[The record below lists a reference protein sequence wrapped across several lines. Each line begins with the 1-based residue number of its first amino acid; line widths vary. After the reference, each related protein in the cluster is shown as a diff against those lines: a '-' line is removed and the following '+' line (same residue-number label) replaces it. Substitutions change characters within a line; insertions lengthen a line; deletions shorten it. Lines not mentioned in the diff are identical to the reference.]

1 MKKIIRLIIL
11 IFIFTNINI
20 VYGEEVNYPPE
31 EKPDIS
37 SDYVYMYDLN
47 TGQVLWDIGSDEVI
61 FPASLTKMM
70 TLIVAIENIDDFN
83 NTVLITE
90 ELLAGLKE
98 ARAARAGF
106 DVGDEP
112 LLKDILY
119 GIMLPSGADCT
130 NAAAVYVSGSLEA
143 YVDLMNQKA
152 KELGMNQTHFV
163 NVTGLHNEN
172 HVSSLK
178 DMAKLLEYCLKNETF
193 VEIFS
198 SREYQSITTLNYPEE
213 GLKMESN
220 VFNYINNDDPE
231 AKYNVYIDGFI
242 GGKSGYTTSAR
253 YCLASTAI
261 HNDIQYVLITAHSWI
276 ERVIPSHI
284 LDAGL
289 IYNYYFDNFENKT
302 VYLKDEIIQTIP
314 VYYNFFNKEI
324 DILSNDD
331 IKMILP
337 NDENLHIEIDLPDEI
352 FAPINQGDIVGKIKV
367 YSYDNL
373 MYESELYS
381 NETIKKSIIAFII
394 TNIYWFVI
402 EYKIEIIILLVV
414 LIILVIYLKL
424 RYEVKVNKRKF
435 KKRK

>member
-90 ELLAGLKE
+90 EMLAGLKE

-130 NAAAVYVSGSLEA
+130 NAAAVYVSGSIEA

-163 NVTGLHNEN
+163 NVTGLHNDN

-178 DMAKLLEYCLKNETF
+178 DMAKLLEYFLKNETF

-198 SREYQSITTLNYPEE
+198 SREHQAITTLNYPEE

-231 AKYNVYIDGFI
+231 AKDNVYIDGFI

-276 ERVIPSHI
+276 E
-284 LDAGL
+284 
-289 IYNYYFDNFENKT
+289 
-302 VYLKDEIIQTIP
+302 
-314 VYYNFFNKEI
+314 
-324 DILSNDD
+324 
-331 IKMILP
+331 
-337 NDENLHIEIDLPDEI
+337 
-352 FAPINQGDIVGKIKV
+352 
-367 YSYDNL
+367 
-373 MYESELYS
+373 
-381 NETIKKSIIAFII
+381 
-394 TNIYWFVI
+394 
-402 EYKIEIIILLVV
+402 
-414 LIILVIYLKL
+414 
-424 RYEVKVNKRKF
+424 
-435 KKRK
+435 